1 MTKNRALIFIHKDK
15 FEYYDQVQSKIFQ
28 FVFQP
33 TVFQDL
39 ELVDSEQLNLQLKTF
54 ITTNKLAPASILF
67 IISDAII
74 FEKVFVLTPATNK
87 DLEIQKFL
95 ENIPFEHVSYKV
107 INSEK
112 NYKVLAIN
120 KELYSS
126 LQFSFESLAF
136 KSLGVIPQSSLG
148 DIYKTTQNLNTDVI
162 KNVMT
167 RFDILQKETFIQEEA
182 KQITQTSEEQN
193 FTDPVN
199 LAKPAK
205 RYRLPVLISVFVLL
219 IGVLSFV
226 VYKNTLTSK
235 ASPVPPTIVAPTTN
249 IAPPAI
255 TETPVSSPSAKPT
268 Q

>member
-1 MTKNRALIFIHKDK
+1 MSKTRAIIFIHKDK
-15 FEYYDQVQSKIFQ
+15 FEYYDEVQSKIFQ

-39 ELVDSEQLNLQLKTF
+39 ELVDSNQLNLQLKTF
-54 ITTNKLAPASILF
+54 VTTNKLTPANILF
-67 IISDAII
+67 VISDTII
-74 FEKVFVLTPATNK
+74 FEKVFILTPATNK

-107 INSEK
+107 IQNEK

-148 DIYKTTQNLNTDVI
+148 DIYKTTQNLNTDII

-167 RFDILQKETFIQEEA
+167 RFDILQKETFIQEEV
-182 KQITQTSEEQN
+182 KEVVQTTDPQN

-199 LAKPAK
+199 LAKPINK
-205 RYRLPVLISVFVLL
+205 YRMPALISIFVLL
-219 IGVLSFV
+219 IGVLGYV
-226 VYKNTLTSK
+226 IYAQYPKKSK
-235 ASPVPPTIVAPTTN
+235 ASPVPSTIIAPTTV
-249 IAPPAI
+249 IPPPSV
-255 TETPVSSPSAKPT
+255 TETPVSSPSASPP
-268 Q
+268 